1 MVRIGTLTYVY
12 THIIYNGG
20 LSWAQVGAIITLR
33 DGPNSEAEEMGYSH
47 TMIASTSS
55 RSHDDPYGSG

>member
-12 THIIYNGG
+12 IHIIYNRG
-20 LSWAQVGAIITLR
+20 LSRAQVDAIITLR
-33 DGPNSEAEEMGYSH
+33 DGTRSEAEEMGYSH

-55 RSHDDPYGSG
+55 RSHDDSYGSG